1 MTLAVRYGAH
11 ILRRGHGKVPLCLTL
26 TQIPVRTW
34 SPPGP
39 ALGQFQSRSA
49 HFSALPGLWGA
60 LSRNDSTTSSLSP
73 LRQSST
79 ISPDPSAQAKAQQLI
94 QEGTELLQRGQ
105 VIEASHLFRQSA
117 EFHATATAYFNLG
130 VCHYQ
135 SQQFAEAVAAWQQS
149 LDLAPDHADVHV
161 NLASAY
167 FLHLK
172 DAHKALTHLE
182 KATELAPDDGEVHY
196 NYGCILEATGQLEQ
210 AIEKYR
216 RALGMGVKRADM
228 NLRNAM
234 ARYLKAQSTK
244 PPSSSSS

>member
-1 MTLAVRYGAH
+1 MFFFKPCSG
-11 ILRRGHGKVPLCLTL
+11 
-26 TQIPVRTW
+26 
-34 SPPGP
+34 
-39 ALGQFQSRSA
+39 
-49 HFSALPGLWGA
+49 GLWRA
-60 LSRNDSTTSSLSP
+60 LSRSDSTASSISP

-105 VIEASHLFRQSA
+105 VTEASHLFRQST

-135 SQQFAEAVAAWQQS
+135 SQHITEAVVAWQQS
-149 LDLAPDHADVHV
+149 LDLAPDHADAHV
-161 NLASAY
+161 NLASAH

-172 DAHKALTHLE
+172 DAPKALAHLE
-182 KATELAPDDGEVHY
+182 TAVTLAPEDGQVYY
-196 NYGCILEATGQLEQ
+196 NYGCILEASGQLEQ

-216 RALGMGVKRADM
+216 RALDLGVKRADI

-234 ARYLKAQSTK
+234 ARFLKAQTTK
-244 PPSSSSS
+244 PPSSSS